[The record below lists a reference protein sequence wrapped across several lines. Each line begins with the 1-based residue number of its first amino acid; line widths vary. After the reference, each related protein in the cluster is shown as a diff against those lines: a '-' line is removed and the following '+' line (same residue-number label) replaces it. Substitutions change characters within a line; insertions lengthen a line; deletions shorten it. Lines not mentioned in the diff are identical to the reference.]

1 MRVHARRII
10 VPATAALMSA
20 VVVYAAAGSSAQA
33 ATKPTSAHKSST
45 TLSFVSHDEAG
56 NETLVDL
63 GPKSAPGGPDI
74 GDVLAFT
81 QRLTAAGHTVG
92 QIHVVAIG
100 VDHQRNLS
108 EASGTIDLANGS
120 IQVAGIVSEQ
130 PSFTLAVTGGTGAYQ
145 GNSGSMV
152 FDASTGSQKI
162 TVHLTAAS

>member
-1 MRVHARRII
+1 MRLSARRII
-10 VPATAALMSA
+10 VPATAAVTSA
-20 VVVYAAAGSSAQA
+20 IVVYAAVGSTAQA
-33 ATKPTSAHKSST
+33 ATKPTSAPKSST

-81 QRLTAAGHTVG
+81 QRLTTAGRTVG

-108 EASGTIDLANGS
+108 EATGTIALANGS
-120 IQVAGIVSEQ
+120 IQVGGVVSEK
-130 PSFTLAVTGGTGAYQ
+130 PSFTLAVTGGTGAYR
-145 GNSGSMV
+145 GTSGSMA
-152 FDASTGSQKI
+152 FDASTGTQTI
-162 TVHLTAAS
+162 TVQLTTVS